1 MSLENTRLFDA
12 RRLINPKI
20 AKSDIGNVQYN
31 DNGGEFKK
39 ETFAVQIAAI
49 QAEAL
54 GTFAEATNE
63 LKLAEEANV
72 VATSLVSIFFR
83 FIQHITLYEKNVTFC
98 FVIRRYAF
106 YYRHTLCPVN
116 TLKRFCKTTFHFVT
130 IFIQTKHASVA
141 TFAI

>member
-1 MSLENTRLFDA
+1 MLSPYFMSLENTRLFDA

-31 DNGGEFKK
+31 DIGGEFGKG
-39 ETFAVQIAAI
+39 TFAVQIAAI

-72 VATSLVSIFFR
+72 VATSLVSIFFL
-83 FIQHITLYEKNVTFC
+83 FIRRTTLYEKNITLY
-98 FVIRRYAF
+98 FV
-106 YYRHTLCPVN
+106 L
-116 TLKRFCKTTFHFVT
+116 
-130 IFIQTKHASVA
+130 
-141 TFAI
+141 